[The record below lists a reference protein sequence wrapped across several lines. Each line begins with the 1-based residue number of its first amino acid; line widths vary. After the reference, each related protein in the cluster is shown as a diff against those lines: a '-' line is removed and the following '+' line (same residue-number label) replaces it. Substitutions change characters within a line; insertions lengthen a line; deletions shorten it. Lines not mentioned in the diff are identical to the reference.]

1 MVNRTAYIGLGSN
14 LGDRKGNL
22 IKATALI
29 AERAGTI
36 LALSSLYET
45 EPWGFES
52 ANKFLNAVVVLR
64 TSLSPMQLLDTTRLI
79 ELEMGRIA
87 KSDGTY
93 HDRPIDI
100 DLLLI
105 DQLVLHNERLTLPH
119 PLMHQRR
126 FVMEPLAEVAPDVRH
141 PLSGKTMQE
150 LLNEL
155 E

>member
-100 DLLLI
+100 DLLLM

>member
-22 IKATALI
+22 IKATAYL

-52 ANKFLNAVVVLR
+52 ANKFLNAVVMLQ
-64 TSLSPMQLLDTTRLI
+64 TTLSPLELLDTTRQI
-79 ELEMGRIA
+79 ELEMGRIT
-87 KSDGTY
+87 KSDGCY

-105 DQLVLHNERLTLPH
+105 DQLVMHNERLTLPH

-126 FVMEPLAEVAPDVRH
+126 FVMEPLVEVAPELSH
-141 PLSGKTMQE
+141 PLLDKTMRE
-150 LLNEL
+150 LLKEL
-155 E
+155 

>member
-29 AERAGTI
+29 AERTGTI

>member
-22 IKATALI
+22 IKATALLS
-29 AERAGTI
+29 ERAGTI

-52 ANKFLNAVVVLR
+52 ANQFLNAVVVLQ
-64 TSLSPMQLLDTTRLI
+64 TSLSPMELLEASRLI
-79 ELEMGRIA
+79 ELEMGRII
-87 KSDGTY
+87 KSDRCY

-105 DQLVLHNERLTLPH
+105 DQLVIHNERLTLPH

-126 FVMEPLAEVAPDVRH
+126 FVMEPLAEIAPDVRH
-141 PLSGKTMQE
+141 PLFSKTMQE

-155 E
+155 

>member
-1 MVNRTAYIGLGSN
+1 MTNRTAYIGLGSN

-22 IKATALI
+22 IKATAYL

-36 LALSSLYET
+36 LALSTLYET

-52 ANKFLNAVVVLR
+52 PHTFLNAVVVLR
-64 TSLSPMQLLDTTRLI
+64 TSLSPMELLDCTRLI
-79 ELEMGRIA
+79 EWEMGRIT
-87 KSDGTY
+87 KSDGSY

-100 DLLLI
+100 DLLLV
-105 DQLVLHNERLTLPH
+105 DQLVMHNERLTLPH

-126 FVMEPLAEVAPDVRH
+126 FVMEPLAEVAPDIRH
-141 PLSGKTMQE
+141 PLLGKTMQE

-155 E
+155 

>member
-22 IKATALI
+22 IKATALL

-52 ANKFLNAVVVLR
+52 ANQFLNAVVVLQ
-64 TSLSPMQLLDTTRLI
+64 TSLSPMELLEASRLI
-79 ELEMGRIA
+79 ELEMGRII
-87 KSDGTY
+87 KSDGCY
-93 HDRPIDI
+93 HARPIDI

-105 DQLVLHNERLTLPH
+105 DQLVMHNERLTLPH

-126 FVMEPLAEVAPDVRH
+126 FVMEPLAEIAPDVRH
-141 PLSGKTMQE
+141 PLFSKTMQE

-155 E
+155 

>member
-22 IKATALI
+22 IKATAYL

-52 ANKFLNAVVVLR
+52 ANKFLNAVVMLQ
-64 TSLSPMQLLDTTRLI
+64 TTLSPMELLDTTRLI
-79 ELEMGRIA
+79 ELEMGRIT
-87 KSDGTY
+87 KRDGCY

-105 DQLVLHNERLTLPH
+105 DQLVMHNERLTLPH

-126 FVMEPLAEVAPDVRH
+126 FVMEPLVEVAPELSH
-141 PLSGKTMQE
+141 PLLGKTMRE
-150 LLNEL
+150 LLKEL
-155 E
+155 

>member
-22 IKATALI
+22 IKATALL

-52 ANKFLNAVVVLR
+52 ANQFLNAVVVLQ
-64 TSLSPMQLLDTTRLI
+64 TSLSPMELLDTTRLI
-79 ELEMGRIA
+79 ELEMGRIT
-87 KSDGTY
+87 KSDGFY

-105 DQLVLHNERLTLPH
+105 DQLVMHNERLTLPH
-119 PLMHQRR
+119 PLMQQRR

-155 E
+155 

>member
-22 IKATALI
+22 IKATALL

-52 ANKFLNAVVVLR
+52 ANQFLNAVVVLQ
-64 TSLSPMQLLDTTRLI
+64 TSLSPMELLDTTRLI
-79 ELEMGRIA
+79 EIEMGRIT
-87 KSDGTY
+87 KSDGCY
-93 HDRPIDI
+93 RDRPIDI

-105 DQLVLHNERLTLPH
+105 DQLVMHNERLTLPH

-155 E
+155 

>member
-22 IKATALI
+22 IKATALL

-52 ANKFLNAVVVLR
+52 ANQFLNAVVVLQ
-64 TSLSPMQLLDTTRLI
+64 TSLSPMELLEASRLI
-79 ELEMGRIA
+79 ESEMGRII
-87 KSDGTY
+87 KSDGCY

-105 DQLVLHNERLTLPH
+105 DQLVMHNERLTLPH

-126 FVMEPLAEVAPDVRH
+126 FVMEPLAEIAPDVRH
-141 PLSGKTMQE
+141 PLFGKTMQE

-155 E
+155 

>member
-22 IKATALI
+22 IKATAFL

-52 ANKFLNAVVVLR
+52 ANQFLNAVVVLQ
-64 TSLSPMQLLDTTRLI
+64 TSLSPMELLDTTRLI
-79 ELEMGRIA
+79 ELEMGRIT
-87 KSDGTY
+87 KSDGCY

-105 DQLVLHNERLTLPH
+105 DQLVMHNERLTLPH
-119 PLMHQRR
+119 PLMQQRR

-155 E
+155 

>member
-100 DLLLI
+100 DLLLM

-155 E
+155 K

>member
-22 IKATALI
+22 IKATALL

-52 ANKFLNAVVVLR
+52 ANQFLNAVVVLQ
-64 TSLSPMQLLDTTRLI
+64 TSLSPMELLEASRLI
-79 ELEMGRIA
+79 ELEMGRII
-87 KSDGTY
+87 KSDGYY

-105 DQLVLHNERLTLPH
+105 DQLVMHNERLTLPH

-126 FVMEPLAEVAPDVRH
+126 FVMEPLAEIAPDVRH
-141 PLSGKTMQE
+141 PLFGKTMQE

-155 E
+155 